1 MYTSKYKAQT
11 PVHAMRTQLRVVSTH
26 GNLCPAPLTRAL
38 KCYSRS
44 RWHTLPHG
52 FSELCAWQLRP
63 SKGKHLTP
71 THKRAIFFS
80 FFLSLSQHCKT
91 SVYTNIFF
99 INWIMKSPQSLF
111 METVTLFT
119 SRLGGSNI
127 KAQQSQPN
135 IYTCNQPTVISF
147 TFASSTPCK
156 HSSPLPRQP

>member
-1 MYTSKYKAQT
+1 MVTCVRPLSLVLSSVTHDPAGIRFL
-11 PVHAMRTQLRVVSTH
+11 MVSQSYAP
-26 GNLCPAPLTRAL
+26 GSFVPA
-38 KCYSRS
+38 KENIS
-44 RWHTLPHG
+44 HLPTNG
-52 FSELCAWQLRP
+52 RY
-63 SKGKHLTP
+63 
-71 THKRAIFFS
+71 
-80 FFLSLSQHCKT
+80 FFLSSFLYRSIVRPQCIRT
-91 SVYTNIFF
+91 SFF